1 MSGHH
6 VSLVVTF
13 ICILVRQTDEKPAAL
28 TSGHLDHSKYAARSL
43 SGGRIPEPDRA
54 DTLLHTLSTCHRHIL
69 IVFC

>member
-1 MSGHH
+1 MSSHH
-6 VSLVVTF
+6 VNLISTF

-43 SGGRIPEPDRA
+43 SGGRIPEPGRA
-54 DTLLHTLSTCHRHIL
+54 DTLLYTLSTCHIHIF